1 MTITIRVLTPDRVMS
16 NSSADELVLPGKT
29 GQMGVLE
36 DHTPTLTLLETGLLK
51 IKLEGTWTPFLV
63 IDGAARITREQVTI
77 VAKDIEEFVDLE
89 LREVVKELE
98 KAVSDFDKI
107 VTEKDRIDTFQDLRL
122 ANARVQG
129 VRLLSKKI

>member
-1 MTITIRVLTPDRVMS
+1 MAINIRVITPDRVMS
-16 NSSADELVLPGKT
+16 NSSADELILPGKT
-29 GQMGVLE
+29 GQIGVLK

-51 IKLEGTWTPFLV
+51 IKLDGTWTPFLI
-63 IDGAARITREQVTI
+63 IDGAARVTREQVTI
-77 VAKDIEEFVDLE
+77 LAKDIEEFVDLE

-107 VTEKDRIDTFQDLRL
+107 VTKKDRIDTCQDLRL

>member
-1 MTITIRVLTPDRVMS
+1 MAINIRVLTPDRVMS

-29 GQMGVLE
+29 GQIGVLK

-51 IKLEGTWTPFLV
+51 IKLDGTWTPFLV
-63 IDGAARITREQVTI
+63 IDGAARVTREQVTI

-107 VTEKDRIDTFQDLRL
+107 VTKKDRIDTCQDLRL

-129 VRLLSKKI
+129 VRLLSKKV

>member
-1 MTITIRVLTPDRVMS
+1 MAINIRVITPDRVMS
-16 NSSADELVLPGKT
+16 NSSADELILPGKN
-29 GQMGVLE
+29 GQFGVLK

-51 IKLEGTWTPFLV
+51 IKLEGTWTPFLI
-63 IDGAARITREQVTI
+63 IDGAARVTREQVTVI
-77 VAKDIEEFVDLE
+77 AKDIEEFVDLE

-107 VTEKDRIDTFQDLRL
+107 VTKKDRIDICQDLRL
-122 ANARVQG
+122 ANARVQA

>member
-1 MTITIRVLTPDRVMS
+1 MAINIRVLTPDRVMS
-16 NSSADELVLPGKT
+16 NSSADELILPGKT
-29 GQMGVLE
+29 GQFGVLK

-51 IKLEGTWTPFLV
+51 IKLEGTWTPFLI
-63 IDGAARITREQVTI
+63 IDGAARVTREQVT
-77 VAKDIEEFVDLE
+77 VLAKDIEEFVDLE

-107 VTEKDRIDTFQDLRL
+107 VTKKDRIDICQDLRL
-122 ANARVQG
+122 ANARVQA

>member
-1 MTITIRVLTPDRVMS
+1 MAINIRVITPDRVMS
-16 NSSADELVLPGKT
+16 NSSADELILPGKN
-29 GQMGVLE
+29 GQFGVLK

-51 IKLEGTWTPFLV
+51 IKLEGTWTPFLI
-63 IDGAARITREQVTI
+63 IDGAARVTREQVT
-77 VAKDIEEFVDLE
+77 VLAKDIEEFVDLE

-107 VTEKDRIDTFQDLRL
+107 VTKKDRIDICQDLRL
-122 ANARVQG
+122 ANARVQA